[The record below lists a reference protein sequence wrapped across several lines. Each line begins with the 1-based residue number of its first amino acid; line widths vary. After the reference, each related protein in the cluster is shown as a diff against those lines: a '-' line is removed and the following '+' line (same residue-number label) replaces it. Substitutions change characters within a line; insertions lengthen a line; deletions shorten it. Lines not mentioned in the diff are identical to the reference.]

1 MDKFFSASTI
11 ALNTLWIKMYE
22 NKQSKLEE
30 NLEVRFKPC

>member
-22 NKQSKLEE
+22 NKQSKSGREPGDTL
-30 NLEVRFKPC
+30 